1 MEYTQASKIGGDRS
15 SAFLCESFS
24 VNQTLVATKEK
35 KNIAEERNP
44 PRY

>member
-1 MEYTQASKIGGDRS
+1 MGGDRS
-15 SAFLCESFS
+15 SGFLCESFS
-24 VNQTLVATKEK
+24 LHQTLVATKEK